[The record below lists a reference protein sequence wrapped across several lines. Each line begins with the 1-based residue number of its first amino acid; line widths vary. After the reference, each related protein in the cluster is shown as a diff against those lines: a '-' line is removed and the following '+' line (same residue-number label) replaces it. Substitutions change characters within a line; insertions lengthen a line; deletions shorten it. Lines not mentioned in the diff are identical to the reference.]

1 MTRLYAYCAGDELA
15 AEAFEGAT
23 GVGGSPLMLVRRGAL
38 AVLVSEFEGD
48 AVPATRENVAEHN
61 RVNALALARST
72 PLPFRFGT
80 LVEDS
85 RLAAYVAK
93 QEASLVAALGR
104 VRGCVE
110 MGAKVIWDAGVQGAA
125 GAEDDEGEAGGG
137 QSAGAGTA
145 FLLAKRREVLGEE
158 ALRSR
163 AEGVAAALASRLEGL
178 ARESSVQVN
187 PKGSLVV
194 RAAHLIE
201 RGREEEYRERVRALG
216 REREDLRLM
225 ASGPWPPYSFSG
237 PRS

>member
-1 MTRLYAYCAGDELA
+1 M
-15 AEAFEGAT
+15 
-23 GVGGSPLMLVRRGAL
+23 
-38 AVLVSEFEGD
+38 
-48 AVPATRENVAEHN
+48 PATRENLTEHN

-80 LVEDS
+80 LVEAA
-85 RLAAYVAK
+85 RLEGYLEK
-93 QEASLVAALGR
+93 QEGALLSSLER

-110 MGAKVIWDAGVQGAA
+110 MGAKVIWDAGGRGAA
-125 GAEDDEGEAGGG
+125 GAEEDEGDANESPAAG
-137 QSAGAGTA
+137 SGTA

-158 ALRSR
+158 ALRGR
-163 AEGVAAALASRLEGL
+163 AEEVAAALASRLERL

-187 PKGSLVV
+187 PKGALVV

-201 RGREEEYRERVRALG
+201 RGREEEYRERMRSLG

>member
-1 MTRLYAYCAGDELA
+1 MRLYAYCVGDDLA
-15 AEAFEGAT
+15 AETFEGAG
-23 GVGGSPLMLVRRGAL
+23 GVGGSPVRVVRSGAL
-38 AVLVSEFEGD
+38 AVVVSEVEGK

-61 RVNALALARST
+61 RVNALALARTT

-80 LVEDS
+80 LVEEA
-85 RLAAYVAK
+85 RLEGYLAK
-93 QEASLVAALGR
+93 QEAALLAALAR

-110 MGAKVIWDAGVQGAA
+110 MGAKVIWDAAGRAA
-125 GAEDDEGEAGGG
+125 GVEEDEGEAGG
-137 QSAGAGTA
+137 SPAAGAGTA
-145 FLLAKRREVLGEE
+145 FLMAKRREVLGEE

-178 ARESSVQVN
+178 ARESSVEVN
-187 PKGSLVV
+187 PKGALVV

-237 PRS
+237 PRA

>member
-1 MTRLYAYCAGDELA
+1 MRLYAYCVGDELA
-15 AEAFEGAT
+15 AETFEGAT
-23 GVGGSPLMLVRRGAL
+23 GVGGSPLMLVRRGAF
-38 AVLVSEFEGD
+38 AVVVSEFEGD
-48 AVPATRENVAEHN
+48 AVPASRENVTEHN

-80 LVEDS
+80 LVEDA
-85 RLAAYVAK
+85 RLGAYLAK
-93 QEASLVAALGR
+93 QEATLVAALGR

-110 MGAKVIWDAGVQGAA
+110 MGAKVIWDAGGRAA
-125 GAEDDEGEAGGG
+125 GAVEEDEGEAGE
-137 QSAGAGTA
+137 SPAAGAGTA